1 VASKLTMNVT
11 QALQQW
17 REDLIDLGSGNPLIN
32 FRSRA
37 TSTIDLSDQPL
48 SVILSRSKS
57 KKLTFIVGTKLEP
70 KDAAV
75 DEDDLEAQ
83 AIELDEAFD
92 YGKYL
97 DAIFVNRTQRDVDRA
112 VRNMASRSNRLFLD
126 KGVNPLHIAVG
137 GLTWV
142 DQDEQE
148 RVAPLLLVPV
158 KFWKPGPRQPHALT
172 LSDDDLT
179 VNPALSIKLQ
189 EFGVELPPQPEVD
202 RAFENGGI
210 EAALELFGDVKL
222 REGWHL
228 SELQALSLFTFR
240 KEAMYRDLLDN
251 QNAVMASPLVQ
262 ALGGGGESGAEDFF
276 FEPVGDEEI
285 DVEAP
290 PESSPLVLDADSSQ
304 RAAVDAAVR
313 GKSFVLDGPP
323 GTGKSQTISNM
334 IGALIGAGKSV
345 LFVSEKI
352 VALEVV
358 KERLDERGLRSLL
371 FELHSSRT
379 SRKDVAHALGRSLKT
394 KAKAPPHMRDLEVDK
409 ARERR
414 VELNSY
420 AQAVNEIRQPLGVS
434 IHQALGVIEQSGSHA
449 PSPEP
454 EIEVSVFTAAEF
466 EKVRDS
472 AVRVERHWPLFL
484 EGKAAVWFGLSDQ
497 AELAFNLQTLMSA
510 LDVYEKEYGD
520 LHSVAVELS
529 LQGTFDFD
537 EMHKLVEKWAGGAPS
552 FRARPWLVSLELDA
566 VKVAVA
572 HIRKIA
578 TQVNT
583 SKAGYR
589 DLLGHTWELVP
600 TGIELPTFQKLSKT
614 FEFLEDLDSVKAK
627 KSAKISVASADS
639 SRQFF
644 GLCSDLLP
652 FSEGI
657 GISFPE
663 KLSQLHP
670 FSHALKILASP
681 DCPPVMWFANRT
693 KLHAVREASKIL
705 KKRNEEVARH
715 RLGCMAL
722 GERSIELPL
731 EEFRDFFAEN
741 RSFFDRF
748 SAGYRSRKRE
758 LKSVAAIRRW
768 REIRSSI
775 PFAGDWKQ
783 ATDKLRKSEKKF
795 DGVLVG
801 YYEGLESDWEHLL
814 AKIADADQVAKAVS
828 VTDSEAL
835 GKGMGENRFAE
846 DVESKILAITEALNS
861 LVNVQSIAGCDLT
874 KASSSRSLVDL
885 SERLDVLGTSLQRT
899 GEIYDLL
906 KKHVEGGISIGVVS
920 RAMGHLE
927 NLRSER
933 PSWEGELEIRSQFL
947 EVEINYDRFFLDPEV
962 DCADLEK
969 RYEWTQQFLELAG
982 HRDLDNPERQLT
994 EEEFV
999 ALDEHRIP
1007 AGLARAAERW
1017 SDAYERFSCSF
1028 VEARKPD
1035 LKQKLHDFR
1044 EARTYLKDLQ
1054 RRLPEIDQWLDFNH
1068 HHSRLIQHGFGRV
1081 IEAAKDLGLDPARI
1095 AGFLVSSVMRMW
1107 VGDQY
1112 KRDPRVGDSPLVDRA
1127 ELIGEYRS
1135 LDARLKDHAIS
1146 QIIDV
1151 AESMRPRSFQG
1162 QAAGIL
1168 RESEKKARHKPVRDQ
1183 IAQSDEVIKGL
1194 HPCFM
1199 MSPLAVSQFLPPD
1212 IRFDV
1217 VIFDEASQITPSDAI
1232 NCIYRGKA
1240 VIAAGDQKQLPPT
1253 NFFQAATS
1261 EDENVEEDVAR
1272 DYESILDLMKATG
1285 AFSSLTL
1292 RWHYRSRHE
1301 HLIAFSN
1308 ASFYEGRLITFPG
1321 AIDESADL
1329 GVKFFKVA
1337 NGVYRRST
1345 GRDNPNE
1352 AKAVAE
1358 RVIHHFDTRPG
1369 KSLGVV
1375 AFSAAQ
1381 QETLEA
1387 AVTIARKDRPDLD
1400 QYFEQGNSDRQR
1412 GFFIANLESVQ
1423 GDERDVI
1430 IFSIGY
1436 GPDETGKVYK
1446 NFGPVSRTGGERRLN
1461 VAFTRARELV
1471 EVVASMDASNLGDV
1485 KAGPSEHLRRYLDF
1499 AERGPAA
1506 LHLELGESGLDFESP
1521 FEESVAAE
1529 VRSWGYTVQPQVGV
1543 AGYRVDIGVRHPQHG
1558 GTFLLGV
1565 ECDGAMYHS
1574 SRTARDRDR
1583 LRHEILEGLGWRIHH
1598 IWGTAWYRHRQAEID
1613 KLRALLD
1620 ELAQQPIAGRLVSKA
1635 ATPGILIEVD
1645 LEETE
1650 ESHHS
1655 DWTVDYDVAVVDLIP
1670 RNVDIADVGNARKLV
1685 ALVTEV
1691 VSVEQP
1697 VHMETLM
1704 QRLRHAADI
1713 GRVGQRIRETL
1724 EAAISLSQVHLEG
1737 GFLSMEE
1744 SPAVRV
1750 RRPHP
1755 DFPRGVDRIHP
1766 FELRGAILGVARE
1779 AIGISR
1785 PTLIEAVSEIFG
1797 WQRKGAKIT
1806 SALGAEVEVLLSN
1819 GHLIENASGLR
1830 IP

>member
-1 VASKLTMNVT
+1 MKLTQSV
-11 QALQQW
+11 QQW
-17 REDLIDLGSGNPLIN
+17 REDLIDLGSRNPLIN

-37 TSTIDLSDQPL
+37 TSTIDLSEQPL
-48 SVILSRSKS
+48 SVILSRIKS
-57 KKLTFIVGTKLEP
+57 KNLTFIVGTKPEP
-70 KDAAV
+70 KEAAV
-75 DEDDLEAQ
+75 DEDDLEGQ
-83 AIELDEAFD
+83 AIELEEAFD
-92 YGKYL
+92 YPKYL
-97 DAIFVNRTQRDVDRA
+97 DAMFVNRTQRDVDRA
-112 VRNMASRSNRLFLD
+112 VTNMASRSNRLILD

-137 GLTWV
+137 SLTWA

-189 EFGVELPPQPEVD
+189 EFGVELPPQSEVD

-210 EAALELFGDVKL
+210 EAALDLFGDIKL

-228 SELQALSLFTFR
+228 SELHALSLFTFR

-251 QNAVMASPLVQ
+251 QDAVMASPLVQ
-262 ALGGGGESGAEDFF
+262 ALGGGGEARSEDFF

-285 DVEAP
+285 DAEAP

-304 RAAVDAAVR
+304 RAAVDAAVKGR
-313 GKSFVLDGPP
+313 SFVLDGPP

-371 FELHSSRT
+371 FELHSSKT

-394 KAKAPPHMRDLEVDK
+394 KAKAPPHMRELEVDK
-409 ARERR
+409 ARGRR

-420 AQAVNEIRQPLGVS
+420 AEAVNEIRQPLGVS
-434 IHQALGVIEQSGSHA
+434 IHEALGIIEQSASHT

-454 EIEVSVFTAAEF
+454 EIDVSVLAAAEF
-466 EKVRDS
+466 ENIRDS
-472 AVRVERHWPLFL
+472 AARVERHWPLFL
-484 EGKAAVWFGLSDQ
+484 EGEAAVWFGLTDQ
-497 AELAFNLQTLMSA
+497 AELAFNLQNLLSA
-510 LDVYEKEYGD
+510 LDSYEKEYGD
-520 LHSVAVELS
+520 LHSAATELR
-529 LQGTFDFD
+529 LQGTFDFE
-537 EMHKLVEKWAGGAPS
+537 EMLELVETWAGGAPS

-566 VKVAVA
+566 VRVAVA
-572 HIRKIA
+572 HIRQIA

-600 TGIELPTFQKLSKT
+600 MGIELPTFQNLAKT
-614 FEFLEDLDSVKAK
+614 FEFLEDFESVKAK
-627 KSAKISVASADS
+627 KSGKISVASADS

-644 GLCSDLLP
+644 ELCSDLLP
-652 FSEGI
+652 FSEEI

-663 KLSQLHP
+663 KLTQLHLYID
-670 FSHALKILASP
+670 ALKILASP

-693 KLHAVREASKIL
+693 KLNTVQEASKIL
-705 KKRNEEVARH
+705 KNGNGEVARH
-715 RLGCMAL
+715 RLGCMEL

-731 EEFRDFFAEN
+731 EDFRDFFAEN
-741 RSFFDRF
+741 ESFFDRF
-748 SAGYRSRKRE
+748 GADYRSRKRE
-758 LKSVAAIRRW
+758 LKSVATTRSWRAIRN
-768 REIRSSI
+768 SM
-775 PFAGDWKQ
+775 PAAGDWKQ
-783 ATDKLRKSEKKF
+783 ATRKLRKSEKKF
-795 DGVLVG
+795 DGLLVG
-801 YYEGLESDWEHLL
+801 YYEGLESDWDHLF
-814 AKIADADQVAKAVS
+814 ARIADADRIAKAIS

-835 GKGMGENRFAE
+835 GKSMGENRFAE
-846 DVESKILAITEALNS
+846 DVESKILAITKTLNS
-861 LVNVQSIAGCDLT
+861 LANVQSITGRDLA
-874 KASSSRSLVDL
+874 KASSSKSLVEL
-885 SERLDVLGTSLQRT
+885 SEGLDFSAKSLSRM
-899 GEIYDLL
+899 GEIYELL
-906 KKHVEGGISIGVVS
+906 KKHVESGISIGVVS
-920 RAMGHLE
+920 RAMSHLE

-933 PSWEGELEIRSQFL
+933 PSLEEKLGTHCEFL
-947 EVEINYDRFFLDPEV
+947 EVEIDYDKFFLDPDGV
-962 DCADLEK
+962 CADLEN
-969 RYEWTQQFLELAG
+969 RYAWTRQLLELAG
-982 HRDLDNPERQLT
+982 RRDLDNPELHLT

-999 ALDEHRIP
+999 ALDEHQIP
-1007 AGLARAAERW
+1007 EGLERAAERW
-1017 SDAYERFSCSF
+1017 RDAYERFSRCFS
-1028 VEARKPD
+1028 EGRKPD
-1035 LKQKLHDFR
+1035 LKQKLLEFR
-1044 EARTYLKDLQ
+1044 EARTYLNELKK
-1054 RRLPEIDQWLDFNH
+1054 RLPEIDQWLDFDR
-1068 HHSRLIQHGFGRV
+1068 HHSRLIQRGFGRV
-1081 IEAAKDLGLDPARI
+1081 IEAAKNLGLDPSRI

-1107 VGDQY
+1107 VGEQY
-1112 KRDPRVGDSPLVDRA
+1112 KRDLRVGDSPWVDRG
-1127 ELIGEYRS
+1127 ELIGEYRA

-1162 QAAGIL
+1162 QAARIL

-1183 IAQSDEVIKGL
+1183 IAQSDEVIKAL

-1199 MSPLAVSQFLPPD
+1199 MSPLAVSQFLPPG

-1217 VIFDEASQITPSDAI
+1217 VIFDEASQVTPSDAI

-1253 NFFQAATS
+1253 NFFQAAAS
-1261 EDENVEEDVAR
+1261 EDEDVEEDVAR

-1321 AIDESADL
+1321 AVDESVDL

-1337 NGVYRRST
+1337 NGVYRRSA
-1345 GRDNPNE
+1345 GRDNPKE

-1375 AFSAAQ
+1375 AFSTAQ

-1400 QYFEQGNSDRQR
+1400 HHFEQGNSDRQR

-1436 GPDETGKVYK
+1436 GPDETGKVNK

-1506 LHLELGESGLDFESP
+1506 LQLELGESGLDFESP
-1521 FEESVAAE
+1521 FEVSVAAE
-1529 VRSWGYTVQPQVGV
+1529 IRSWGYTAQPQVGV
-1543 AGYRVDIGVRHPQHG
+1543 AGYRIDIGVRHPQHG

-1574 SRTARDRDR
+1574 SKTARDRDR

-1598 IWGTAWYRHRQAEID
+1598 IWGTAWYRHRPAEID
-1613 KLRALLD
+1613 KLRALLE
-1620 ELAQQPIAGRLVSKA
+1620 ELAQQPISGRLVSKMETA
-1635 ATPGILIEVD
+1635 ADLIDVD
-1645 LEETE
+1645 FEEIE

-1655 DWTVDYDVAVVDLIP
+1655 DWTVDYEVAVVDPIP

-1697 VHMETLM
+1697 VHIETLM

-1713 GRVGQRIRETL
+1713 GRVGQRIRKTL
-1724 EAAISLSQVHLEG
+1724 EAAISFAQVHHEG
-1737 GFLSMEE
+1737 DFLSMETSSE
-1744 SPAVRV
+1744 VRV

-1755 DFPRGVDRIHP
+1755 DFPRDVDRIHP
-1766 FELRGAILGVARE
+1766 LELRGAILGVTRD
-1779 AIGISR
+1779 AIGIGR
-1785 PTLIEAVSEIFG
+1785 PNLIEAVCEIFG
-1797 WQRKGAKIT
+1797 WQRKGAKII
-1806 SALGAEVEVLLSN
+1806 SAMSAEVEVLLSN
-1819 GHLIENASGLR
+1819 GHLIETAAGLR
-1830 IP
+1830 IA